1 VDAIKPIDYSEIR
14 ANRPYCLLFWGLAM
28 TEILK
33 GNFKPAR
40 PVDVTPAQE
49 TLDDRFE
56 REVKKRL
63 GGSIAYV
70 AKKKVLWDIKE

>member
-1 VDAIKPIDYSEIR
+1 MNDV
-14 ANRPYCLLFWGLAM
+14 
-28 TEILK
+28 LK

-40 PVDVTPAQE
+40 PVELKQKEE
-49 TLDDRFE
+49 TLEDRFE

-70 AKKKVLWDIKE
+70 AKKKVLWDVKE